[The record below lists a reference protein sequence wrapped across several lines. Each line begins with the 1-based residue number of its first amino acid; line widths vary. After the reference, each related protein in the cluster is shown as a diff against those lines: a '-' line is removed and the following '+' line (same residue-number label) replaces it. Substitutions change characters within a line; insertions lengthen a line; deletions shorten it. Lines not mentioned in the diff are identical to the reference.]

1 MSRSARPSSRGARAP
16 PLHETKLRVRY
27 SETDAQGI
35 VNNANYLSYFE
46 VGRVEWLRA
55 AGLSYK
61 ELEAR
66 GYGFV
71 VVEVHALYKRV
82 ARFDDELGLRTRLAG
97 LSKASLRFDY
107 TLLRDGEV
115 LATGYTRHGCVELA
129 SGRPSRLPGDLAA
142 RLQRAEPR
150 ADPRPDVGFGDR
162 D

>member
-1 MSRSARPSSRGARAP
+1 M
-16 PLHETKLRVRY
+16 HETKLRVRY

-71 VVEVHALYKRV
+71 VVEVRAFYKRA
-82 ARFDDELGLRTRLAG
+82 ARFDDELGLRTRLAE
-97 LSKASLRFDY
+97 LSRASLRFEY
-107 TLLRDGEV
+107 ALLRGGEV
-115 LATGYTRHGCVELA
+115 LATGYTRHGCVKLT

-142 RLQRAEPR
+142 RLQEIEPGPE
-150 ADPRPDVGFGDR
+150 AGFGD
-162 D
+162 